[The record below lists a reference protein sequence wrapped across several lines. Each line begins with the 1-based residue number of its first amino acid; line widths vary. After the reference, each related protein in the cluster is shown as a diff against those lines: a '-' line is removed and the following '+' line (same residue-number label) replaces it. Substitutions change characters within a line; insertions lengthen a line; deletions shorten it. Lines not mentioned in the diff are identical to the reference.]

1 MKRRKFLIT
10 VSAAGL
16 SVPFKA
22 KAKPPSDIGYDKPT
36 IDDKQA
42 FDRVHDERSKLF
54 AQHRSHQSHSSHRS
68 SSGGGSGHRS
78 HSSHRSSSG
87 GGGGGGGRR
96 SSPTPT
102 PNRSNSTPSSTIL
115 PRNSTSSSNPLL
127 KPDKFTETA
136 KRVQRGLRAY
146 GYYNG
151 PIDGIIGKGS
161 RAALTSFQ
169 RDFSLKV
176 TGTITPEVLSALGIS

>member
-1 MKRRKFLIT
+1 MKRRKFLIAI
-10 VSAAGL
+10 SAAGL
-16 SVPFKA
+16 GVPFRA
-22 KAKPPSDIGYDKPT
+22 KASPPSE
-36 IDDKQA
+36 IDQLNTLVDEKQA
-42 FDRVHDERSKLF
+42 FDRVHDERSQLF

-87 GGGGGGGRR
+87 GGGGGGSRG
-96 SSPTPT
+96 SSPT

-115 PRNSTSSSNPLL
+115 PRSSSSSSNPLL

-136 KRVQRGLRAY
+136 KRVQRGLKAY

-151 PIDGIIGKGS
+151 SIDGIIGKGS

-169 RDFSLKV
+169 RDFSLKI
-176 TGTITPEVLSALGIS
+176 TGTITPEVLTTLGIS